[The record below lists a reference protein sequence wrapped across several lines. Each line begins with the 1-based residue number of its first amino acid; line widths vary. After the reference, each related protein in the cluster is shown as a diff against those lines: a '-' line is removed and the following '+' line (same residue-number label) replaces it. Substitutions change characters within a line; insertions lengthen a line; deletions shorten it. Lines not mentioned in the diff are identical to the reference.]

1 MLIYSLRNGASRV
14 MGLHFVRA
22 RLPQPIEGSTRTETA
37 CPSPACQRPFIRAG
51 QMTPCCASL
60 PGMNRSLLH
69 VLEASNWY
77 QPHGLLLPLTYSV
90 FSARFTLPRAVPA
103 LLQQAAPTQLQAGV
117 AAGCCPPCHK
127 HIGACYLTEQ
137 GRELSLLLFQ
147 PASDTGKEEI
157 SSYRAEPD
165 LSRHSSMC

>member
-103 LLQQAAPTQLQAGV
+103 LLQQAALTQLQAGL
-117 AAGCCPPCHK
+117 AAGCCPHATN
-127 HIGACYLTEQ
+127 ILE
-137 GRELSLLLFQ
+137 
-147 PASDTGKEEI
+147 PAI
-157 SSYRAEPD
+157 
-165 LSRHSSMC
+165 